1 MKWKD
6 SGDMVDKEEK
16 AEEEHFNEEQ
26 YSPWAEGKE
35 TKKGIKLGTFQV
47 PPLLIGAAVLV
58 LCAVLLF
65 ILLSGGGDETSDP
78 QRMAVLEQRLSQ
90 LEERLDKYEGIDE
103 KVTAIWEQAKSFEKF
118 KDRFDRSEA
127 SISLRMDHLAM
138 SLETLQKQ
146 LNDARIPES
155 GGASK
160 KPEPVK
166 SASKTK
172 YHQVEAGDTFY
183 SIGKKYDLSVE
194 DLIRL
199 NKMKPDSVL
208 MPGQKLIIRQ
218 AP

>member
-35 TKKGIKLGTFQV
+35 TKKGIKLGNFQA
-47 PPLLIGAAVLV
+47 PPLLLGAAVLV
-58 LCAVLLF
+58 LCAVLL
-65 ILLSGGGDETSDP
+65 LLMLRGGGETSNP
-78 QRMAVLEQRLSQ
+78 QRIAA
-90 LEERLDKYEGIDE
+90 LEERLSNLEERLEKYEGIDE

-146 LNDARIPES
+146 LSEARSHE
-155 GGASK
+155 GRGAAN
-160 KPEPVK
+160 KPEPGK

-183 SIGKKYDLSVE
+183 SISKKYDLSIE
-194 DLIRL
+194 ELIQL

-208 MPGQKLIIRQ
+208 MPGQKLIVR
-218 AP
+218 